1 MNLNHGRMRF
11 GVEEDECIGKRV
23 HEGEVSHAEE
33 EEDDMAIRLWND
45 NC

>member
-1 MNLNHGRMRF
+1 MSF
-11 GVEEDECIGKRV
+11 GVEEDDSIGKRV

-33 EEDDMAIRLWND
+33 DMVIRLWSE